1 MKTAMILTML
11 VIAGSTIALVPTS
24 SALTCTNY
32 VVHPDPEGLVGCET
46 RYTWIGCNGN
56 EYGALQ
62 GPAQTSENDSSR
74 HFGA

>member
-56 EYGALQ
+56 EYGLGYVLAHPGVLV
-62 GPAQTSENDSSR
+62 NCL
-74 HFGA
+74 